1 MNWKNIIVFISLA
14 SLVAL
19 SLGGIHAADETV
31 AMEDA
36 SGDELS
42 SQVAID
48 ASDKE
53 ALSSQILSDASA
65 DELSS
70 QITVDADSMDD
81 ITRQIEKANDGDTID
96 LGENKEYNIGNDS
109 ISITKKITLKGS
121 NVTISSQSTD
131 GGLRLE
137 ADGICIQGITFA
149 SLGESL
155 EDNESSCR
163 MAIYASESC
172 NLLIDSC
179 QFINFECAVDIR
191 NSSGAIIRNCL
202 FNATG
207 ATAIRLYAS
216 TDAQIIN
223 NTFHSRIKNG
233 LMIESGLGEIF
244 IENNTFANA
253 TWKDNQNQTFTLFE
267 EEPSEYELYC
277 EDQTYLTTTGGISN
291 EVRQLAKKI
300 VGKTKGIEAVKK
312 IANWVSKNIAHEKAP
327 GFYQSPLTTLQR
339 KKGNCCCHSE
349 LFLQMCDCLGYT
361 KQFDMY
367 IVHVGNMKFG
377 QRHFFTIIGE
387 FCVDTT
393 KKNPWGKGGFG
404 KRHVYSIT
412 KYPYLPL
419 IREY

>member
-1 MNWKNIIVFISLA
+1 MNWKNIIVFISLL

-19 SLGGIHAADETV
+19 SLGCIHASDETV
-31 AMEDA
+31 AMQDT

-42 SQVAID
+42 SQFAAD
-48 ASDKE
+48 
-53 ALSSQILSDASA
+53 ALSSQVFSDASA

-96 LGENKEYNIGNDS
+96 LGENREYNIGNDS

-137 ADGICIQGITFA
+137 ADGICIQGITFT
-149 SLGESL
+149 SLGEAL

-179 QFINFECAVDIR
+179 QFINFECAVDIC

-207 ATAIRLYAS
+207 ATAIRLDDS
-216 TDAQIIN
+216 NNAQIIN
-223 NTFHSRIKNG
+223 NTFHSQIKNG
-233 LMIESGLGEIF
+233 LIIESGLGEIF
-244 IENNTFANA
+244 IENNTLSNA

-267 EEPSEYELYC
+267 EAPSELEVYC
-277 EDQTYLTTTGGISN
+277 EDQTYLTTTGEISK
-291 EVRQLAKKI
+291 EVKQLAKKI

-312 IANWVSKNIAHEKAP
+312 LANWVSKNIVHETAE

-339 KKGNCCCHSE
+339 KMGNCCCHSE
-349 LFLQMCDCLGYT
+349 LFLQLCASLEYT
-361 KQFDMY
+361 NQFDMY
-367 IVHVGNMKFG
+367 IVHVGTMEFG
-377 QRHFFTIIGE
+377 KRHFFTVIGN
-387 FCVDTT
+387 FCVDTD
-393 KKNPWGKGGFG
+393 KKNPWGRSGFG
-404 KRHVYSIT
+404 NRSVYSIT
-412 KYPYLPL
+412 RYPYLPL
-419 IREY
+419 IRLY